1 MVAESMRDTGRISGE
16 VDMAGYNPTRA
27 DAANVEIGS
36 GLSASVVGRSNYHL
50 QDPLTTDAH
59 VGAVSCHPRKESCMN
74 VLQRRTSL

>member
-36 GLSASVVGRSNYHL
+36 GLSASVVGGSNYHL

-59 VGAVSCHPRKESCMN
+59 VSTVSCHPRNESRVN
-74 VLQRRTSL
+74 VLQRRN